1 MTKAKFNE
9 LMNQYCILPSELD
22 DVFAFVTDLL
32 YLRRRELEKNQPY
45 ATRTID
51 EIYRAEVQVDDLIN
65 YVSELEDDNEDC

>member
-1 MTKAKFNE
+1 MTKVKLNE
-9 LMNQYCILPSELD
+9 LMKEYNILPSELD

-32 YLRRRELEKNQPY
+32 YLRRRELEENESY

-65 YVSELEDDNEDC
+65 YVSELEDEDEDC